1 MTHSVVYVWGG
12 TSDSTSPDCAEFQTC
27 RRIPSVLGKR
37 KIRFGVRCLLLQSV
51 KCHRALHPDGMKK
64 LPIIFLLTTCS
75 VTELLGNILKS
86 ILYWSTVLKCKRA
99 AVIPACGETTTEEL
113 GLQGNTL
120 PRDLSVELADR
131 RRRRKLQV
139 ALRIAAENKQI
150 RGGAYI
156 KALVL

>member
-1 MTHSVVYVWGG
+1 M
-12 TSDSTSPDCAEFQTC
+12 
-27 RRIPSVLGKR
+27 
-37 KIRFGVRCLLLQSV
+37 
-51 KCHRALHPDGMKK
+51 
-64 LPIIFLLTTCS
+64 
-75 VTELLGNILKS
+75 
-86 ILYWSTVLKCKRA
+86 KCKRA